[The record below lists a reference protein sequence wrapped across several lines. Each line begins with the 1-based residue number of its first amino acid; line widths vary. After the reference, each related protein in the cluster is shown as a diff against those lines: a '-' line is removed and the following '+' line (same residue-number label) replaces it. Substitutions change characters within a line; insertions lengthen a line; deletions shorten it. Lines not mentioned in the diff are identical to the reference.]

1 MTNKNFNTNGFEY
14 VDLDLPSGALWSTK
28 NVGASKATDYG
39 LYFQWGD
46 TKGYSADQ
54 VGSGKRKKEFS
65 SDWNFYRWFDG
76 DIITKYL
83 LINSKLE
90 LEDDAAHIHMG
101 GDWHIPSPTKIQ
113 ELIDNTIS
121 EWTSFYGVSG
131 MKFASKKDSSKY
143 IFIPAAGYAFNG
155 SVHSDGDVCNVWSYM
170 LTSSYT
176 KTAQFLHCHSVGPL
190 LCSDYRICGFSVRGI
205 IG

>member
-1 MTNKNFNTNGFEY
+1 MANKNFNNNGFSY
-14 VDLDLPSGALWSTK
+14 VDLELPSGTLWATK
-28 NVGASKATDYG
+28 NVGADKVTDYG

-46 TKGYSADQ
+46 AKGYAADQ
-54 VGSGKRKKEFS
+54 VGSGKGKKEFS
-65 SDWNFYRWFDG
+65 SDWNLYRWYDG

-83 LINSKLE
+83 LNNAKLE
-90 LEDDAAHIHMG
+90 LEDDAAHIHLG

-113 ELIDNTIS
+113 ELIDNTTS

-155 SVHSDGDVCNVWSYM
+155 SVHANGIVCNVWSYM
-170 LTSSYT
+170 VSSIYT
-176 KTAQFLHCHSVGPL
+176 KTAKYFYCHSEGIRL
-190 LCSDYRICGFSVRGI
+190 SSDYRFYGFSVRGI